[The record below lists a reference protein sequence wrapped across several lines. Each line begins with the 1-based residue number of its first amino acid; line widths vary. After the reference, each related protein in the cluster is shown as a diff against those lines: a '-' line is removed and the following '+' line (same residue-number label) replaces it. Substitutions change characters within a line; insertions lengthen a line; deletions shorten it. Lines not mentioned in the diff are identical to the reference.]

1 MAAVGFSGWLQ
12 GLRVIV
18 IDDGQSCARLNA
30 WLLQAGAIVTH
41 APQLRQAL
49 ESVCGR
55 PEEFDLALIDA
66 DAHAD
71 WERIAELL
79 PRECGALVVSRTA
92 DADLLRSVLACRGG
106 YVSID
111 APQADFVFAALR
123 LIHLAVPDLARL
135 AARSAR
141 LWGLSPQLTRLL
153 HYNLWGYSDRDIADA
168 LSISLKTAQQYQEEL
183 RRKTGVK
190 TKQAYLRRM
199 LTLAGQE
206 PLLPMT
212 DQTRVWIEHDRALM
226 RSGRGRES

>member
-1 MAAVGFSGWLQ
+1 
-12 GLRVIV
+12 
-18 IDDGQSCARLNA
+18 
-30 WLLQAGAIVTH
+30 
-41 APQLRQAL
+41 
-49 ESVCGR
+49 
-55 PEEFDLALIDA
+55 
-66 DAHAD
+66 
-71 WERIAELL
+71 
-79 PRECGALVVSRTA
+79 
-92 DADLLRSVLACRGG
+92 VLACRAG

-168 LSISLKTAQQYQEEL
+168 LSISLKTTQQYQEEL

-226 RSGRGRES
+226 RNGRGRES